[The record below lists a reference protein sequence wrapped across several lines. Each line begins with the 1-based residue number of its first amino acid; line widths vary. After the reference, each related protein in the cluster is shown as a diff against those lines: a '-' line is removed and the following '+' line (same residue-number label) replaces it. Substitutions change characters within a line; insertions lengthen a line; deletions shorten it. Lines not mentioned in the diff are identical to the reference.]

1 MRNWKRFSI
10 RSMLIL
16 MVLVSGVLWLFLP
29 LIRGDAY
36 AEFTVLD
43 VAITPKNEIQ
53 IVVDSKKTR
62 NCTIGLSAPSS
73 PIVGATQEPWFV
85 FPGWP
90 ENRQVFYIGSLAN
103 GVPDANHISL
113 IEGQEIRL
121 DSRNPELLV
130 YTNAGE
136 ELKLSF
142 KRH

>member
-90 ENRQVFYIGSLAN
+90 ENPPSVLHRQFGKRSSRCQSYFANRGS
-103 GVPDANHISL
+103 GDSL
-113 IEGQEIRL
+113 GFEK
-121 DSRNPELLV
+121 SR
-130 YTNAGE
+130 TAGI
-136 ELKLSF
+136 
-142 KRH
+142 H